1 MFDPK
6 SSLTSTSFTF
16 VSVFEKR
23 EDLFLNKACMMWC
36 QGNLMVELVYDIDIA
51 QYWLVTGA
59 ALSVI

>member
-1 MFDPK
+1 
-6 SSLTSTSFTF
+6 
-16 VSVFEKR
+16 
-23 EDLFLNKACMMWC
+23 MWC